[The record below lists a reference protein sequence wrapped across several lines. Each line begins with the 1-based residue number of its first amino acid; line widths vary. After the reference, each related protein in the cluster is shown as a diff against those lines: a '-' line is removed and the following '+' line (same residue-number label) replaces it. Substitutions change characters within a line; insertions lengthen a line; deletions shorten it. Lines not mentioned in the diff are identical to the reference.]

1 MPRPPARDQL
11 LDAAAR
17 LFYADG
23 IAATGVDAVAR
34 AAGVTKPT
42 LYAHFASKAE
52 LVTATLE
59 ARHARRARELEAW
72 IARQADPL
80 ERLLAVFGYL
90 AAFYDREGEG
100 ERGCAFLNAAAE
112 LPAGDP
118 ATLAAVAAEKDWL
131 LERLASLARDA
142 GLAEPERL
150 ASQLLLLVDGIAG
163 RVVVH
168 GRAAAPGAVADAE
181 RAARALVASA

>member
-1 MPRPPARDQL
+1 MPRLPARDLL

-23 IAATGVDAVAR
+23 IAATGVEAVAR
-34 AAGVTKPT
+34 TAGVTKPT
-42 LYAHFASKAE
+42 LYAHFGSKSE

-59 ARHARRARELEAW
+59 ARHARRTDELAAW
-72 IARQADPL
+72 IAREDDPR
-80 ERLLAVFGYL
+80 ERVLAVFGYL
-90 AAFYDREGEG
+90 GDFYAREG

-118 ATLAAVAAEKDWL
+118 ATRAAVAAEKDWL
-131 LERLASLARDA
+131 LGWLADLARDA
-142 GLAEPERL
+142 GLATPERL

-163 RVVVH
+163 RVVVG

-181 RAARALVASA
+181 LAARALVAGA